1 LILVILTLAVTI
13 SEETKVARRVIN
25 PTIVK
30 SQGDAALDQILKL
43 SSQIAT
49 ENAKN
54 RRQTELISFQKG
66 QDTLKAIEKGKETV
80 NKNEKRFTDD
90 FYNPILE
97 AIAKGDIRTAEALY
111 GQKEDGE
118 GSLYAMRFN
127 SLVTEE
133 GKGFFYS
140 PEELKSQI
148 DAKKNKPNTLGEL
161 DRLWFSNDPSIP
173 VFSTDQNKASKDFAY
188 DGYVDLLAKNEI
200 SVEDFNKRMTFA
212 KDRFGT
218 ELGISPAVS
227 KGDVGAGTIQSA
239 LNRQNMSMT
248 GFASENF
255 FTDEKAIEYFKT
267 LSNDFKAQ
275 TATNLFG
282 RQVSAEQVG
291 LLNEQQLERL
301 RRELWANESSRK
313 AKVLMDDLAS
323 STIYRESGGPT
334 LFDVTEQKVKGK
346 SLQSQAI
353 VNNFTSLA
361 IESIPDL
368 RRENDTE
375 KLKKMLQDPKYKNQV
390 VQILSDVL
398 QVSAEDLT
406 PYLTSDRF
414 RLKIIAD

>member
-1 LILVILTLAVTI
+1 M
-13 SEETKVARRVIN
+13 ARRVIN

-30 SQGDAALDQILKL
+30 SAGDAALDQILKL

-54 RRQTELISFQKG
+54 RRQTELISFQKS
-66 QDTLKAIEKGKETV
+66 QDTLKAQEKAKETV
-80 NKNEKRFTDD
+80 NENEKRFTDD
-90 FYNPILE
+90 FYNPILK
-97 AIAKGDIRTAEALY
+97 AIAEGDIQTAEALY

-148 DAKKNKPNTLGEL
+148 EAKKNKPNTLREF
-161 DRLWFSNDPSIP
+161 DRIWFSNDPSIP
-173 VFSTDQNKASKDFAY
+173 VFSTDQNKASKDYAY
-188 DGYVDLLAKNEI
+188 DGFVELLANDEI

-227 KGDVGAGTIQSA
+227 QGGPSADGIQSD
-239 LNRQNMSMT
+239 LNKQNMSMT
-248 GFASENF
+248 GFAKDNF
-255 FTDEKAIEYFKT
+255 YTFDKAFDYAKT
-267 LSNDFKAQ
+267 LSNDYQAQVANKLFKRSDL
-275 TATNLFG
+275 TGENFDILFRDG
-282 RQVSAEQVG
+282 DKRE
-291 LLNEQQLERL
+291 EL
-301 RRELWANESSRK
+301 RREMWAIETSRV
-313 AKVLMDDLAS
+313 AKVLIDDLAT
-323 STIYRESGGPT
+323 STIYRGNKGPN
-334 LFDVTEQKVKGK
+334 LFQVLEQGAKGK
-346 SLQSQAI
+346 SPQSQAI
-353 VNNFTSLA
+353 VNNFASLA

-398 QVSAEDLT
+398 QVPAEDLT
-406 PYLTSDRF
+406 AYLTSDRF

>member
-1 LILVILTLAVTI
+1 M
-13 SEETKVARRVIN
+13 ARRVIN
-25 PTIVK
+25 PSIVK
-30 SQGDAALDQILKL
+30 SAGEDALDQILKL
-43 SSQIAT
+43 SGQIAT

-54 RRQTELISFQKG
+54 RRQTELINYNKS
-66 QDTLKAIEKGKETV
+66 QDTLKAEQKAKETV
-80 NKNEKRFTDD
+80 GKNEKRFTDD
-90 FYNPILE
+90 FYNPIIE
-97 AIAKGDIRTAEALY
+97 AIAEGDITTAEALY

-148 DAKKNKPNTLGEL
+148 DAKKNKPNTLGEF
-161 DRLWFSNDPSIP
+161 DRIWFSNDPSIP
-173 VFSTDQNKASKDFAY
+173 VFSTDQNKASKDYAY
-188 DGYVDLLAKNEI
+188 DGFVELLANDEI

-227 KGDVGAGTIQSA
+227 KGGPSADGIQSD
-239 LNRQNMSMT
+239 LNKQNMSMT
-248 GFASENF
+248 GFAKENF
-255 FTDEKAIEYFKT
+255 YTFDKALDYAGT
-267 LSNDFKAQ
+267 LSKDYQAQ
-275 TATNLFG
+275 AANKLFG
-282 RQVSAEQVG
+282 RSDLTGENFDIVFRDTDRREK
-291 LLNEQQLERL
+291 L
-301 RRELWANESSRK
+301 RREMWAIETSRK
-313 AKVLMDDLAS
+313 AKILIDDLAA
-323 STIYRESGGPT
+323 STIYRGDKGLN
-334 LFDVTEQKVKGK
+334 LFQVLEQGAKGK
-346 SLQSQAI
+346 SPQSQAI

-390 VQILSDVL
+390 VQILSKVL
-398 QVSAEDLT
+398 QVPAEDLT
-406 PYLTSDRF
+406 AYLTSDRF

>member
-1 LILVILTLAVTI
+1 MAR
-13 SEETKVARRVIN
+13 KVLN
-25 PTIVK
+25 PTVRTSLGSQAIDTAMKTLERIGVEKAKTARQEQIINYQK
-30 SQGDAALDQILKL
+30 SQDILKA
-43 SSQIAT
+43 Q
-49 ENAKN
+49 
-54 RRQTELISFQKG
+54 QK
-66 QDTLKAIEKGKETV
+66 AKETV
-80 NKNEKRFTDD
+80 NENEERFTND
-90 FYNPILE
+90 FYNPILK
-97 AIAKGDIRTAEALY
+97 AIAEGDITTAEALY

-188 DGYVDLLAKNEI
+188 DGYVDLLANDEI
-200 SVEDFNKRMTFA
+200 SIEDFNKRMTFA

-218 ELGISPAVS
+218 ALGISPAVS
-227 KGDVGAGTIQSA
+227 KGGPSADGIQSD
-239 LNRQNMSMT
+239 LNKQNMAMT
-248 GFASENF
+248 GFGTNNF
-255 FTDEKAIEYFKT
+255 YTDEKGFDYAET
-267 LSNDFKAQ
+267 LSNDYQAQ
-275 TATNLFG
+275 AANKLFG
-282 RQVSAEQVG
+282 RSDLTGENFDIRFTDG
-291 LLNEQQLERL
+291 DKREKL
-301 RRELWANESSRK
+301 RREMWAIKTSKTAET
-313 AKVLMDDLAS
+313 LIYDLAA
-323 STIYRESGGPT
+323 STIYRGDKEPN
-334 LFDVTEQKVKGK
+334 LFQILEQGAKGK
-346 SLQSQAI
+346 SPQSQAI

>member
-1 LILVILTLAVTI
+1 M
-13 SEETKVARRVIN
+13 ARRVIN
-25 PTIVK
+25 PTVVK
-30 SQGDAALDQILKL
+30 SAGDAALDQILKL
-43 SSQIAT
+43 SSQIST
-49 ENAKN
+49 ENARN
-54 RRQTELISFQKG
+54 RRQSELISFQKS
-66 QDTLKAIEKGKETV
+66 QDTLKADEKAKETV

-97 AIAKGDIRTAEALY
+97 AIAEGDITTAEALF

-161 DRLWFSNDPSIP
+161 DSLWFSNDPSIP

-188 DGYVDLLAKNEI
+188 DGYVDLLANGEI
-200 SVEDFNKRMTFA
+200 SIEDFNRRMTFA

-227 KGDVGAGTIQSA
+227 KGGPSADGIQSD
-239 LNRQNMSMT
+239 LNKQNMSMT
-248 GFASENF
+248 GFARDNF

-267 LSNDFKAQ
+267 LSGDFKAQ

-282 RQVSAEQVG
+282 SQYSSEQVNF
-291 LLNEQQLERL
+291 LNPTQLEEL
-301 RRELWANESSRK
+301 RRELWANETSRR

-323 STIYRESGGPT
+323 STLYRKPGEPT
-334 LFDVTEQKVKGK
+334 LFDITEQGAKGK
-346 SLQSQAI
+346 SPQSQAI
-353 VNNFTSLA
+353 VNNFVSLA

-368 RRENDTE
+368 RRENDTA
-375 KLKKMLQDPKYKNQV
+375 KLKKMLQDDKYKNQIIQTV
-390 VQILSDVL
+390 SDYL
-398 QVSAEDLT
+398 GPTENWID
-406 PYLTSDRF
+406 YLTSERF

>member
-1 LILVILTLAVTI
+1 M
-13 SEETKVARRVIN
+13 ARRVIN
-25 PTIVK
+25 PSVVK
-30 SQGDAALDQILKL
+30 SAGDAALDQLLKL
-43 SSQIAT
+43 SSQVAS

-54 RRQTELISFQKG
+54 RRQTELINYNKS
-66 QDTLKAIEKGKETV
+66 QDTLKAQQKVKETV
-80 NKNEKRFTDD
+80 GKNEKRFTDD

-97 AIAKGDIRTAEALY
+97 AIAEGDITTAEALY

-161 DRLWFSNDPSIP
+161 DKLWFSNDPSIP

-188 DGYVDLLAKNEI
+188 DGYVDLLANNEI
-200 SVEDFNKRMTFA
+200 SIEDFNRRINFA
-212 KDRFGT
+212 KDKFGT

-227 KGDVGAGTIQSA
+227 KGGPSADGIQSD
-239 LNRQNMSMT
+239 LNKQNMAMT
-248 GFASENF
+248 GFATNNF
-255 FTDEKAIEYFKT
+255 YTKDKAFDYAKT
-267 LSNDFKAQ
+267 LSNDYQAQVANKLFKRSDL
-275 TATNLFG
+275 TGENFDIRFDDG
-282 RQVSAEQVG
+282 DKRE
-291 LLNEQQLERL
+291 EL
-301 RRELWANESSRK
+301 RREMWAIKTSKTAET
-313 AKVLMDDLAS
+313 LIYDLAA
-323 STIYRESGGPT
+323 STIYRGDKGPN
-334 LFDVTEQKVKGK
+334 LFQVLEQGAKGK
-346 SLQSQAI
+346 SPQSQAI
-353 VNNFTSLA
+353 VNNFASLA

-390 VQILSDVL
+390 VQILTDVL
-398 QVSAEDLT
+398 QVPAEDLT
-406 PYLTSDRF
+406 AYLTSDRF

>member
-1 LILVILTLAVTI
+1 MAR
-13 SEETKVARRVIN
+13 KVLN
-25 PTIVK
+25 PTVRTSLGSQAIDTAMKALERIGVERAKTARQEQLINYQK
-30 SQGDAALDQILKL
+30 S
-43 SSQIAT
+43 
-49 ENAKN
+49 
-54 RRQTELISFQKG
+54 
-66 QDTLKAIEKGKETV
+66 QDTLKAQQKANETV
-80 NKNEKRFTDD
+80 NENEERFTND
-90 FYNPILE
+90 FYNPILK
-97 AIAKGDIRTAEALY
+97 AIAEGDITTAEALY

-227 KGDVGAGTIQSA
+227 KGGPSADGIQSD
-239 LNRQNMSMT
+239 LNKQNMSMT
-248 GFASENF
+248 GFLRDNF
-255 FTDEKAIEYFKT
+255 YTKDKAFEYYKT
-267 LSNDFKAQ
+267 LSDDFKAQ
-275 TATNLFG
+275 VANTVFKKDNITSENFNIFMDSPDK
-282 RQVSAEQVG
+282 QKK
-291 LLNEQQLERL
+291 LE
-301 RRELWANESSRK
+301 RELWANETSRR

-323 STIYRESGGPT
+323 STLYRKPGEPT
-334 LFDVTEQKVKGK
+334 LFDITEQGAKGK
-346 SLQSQAI
+346 SPQSQAI
-353 VNNFTSLA
+353 VNNFVSLA

-368 RRENDTE
+368 RRENDTA
-375 KLKKMLQDPKYKNQV
+375 KLKKMLQDPKYKNQIIQTV
-390 VQILSDVL
+390 SDYL
-398 QVSAEDLT
+398 GPTENWID
-406 PYLTSDRF
+406 YLTSDRF

>member
-1 LILVILTLAVTI
+1 
-13 SEETKVARRVIN
+13 VARRVIN

-161 DRLWFSNDPSIP
+161 DKLWFSNDPSIP
-173 VFSTDQNKASKDFAY
+173 VFSTDQNKASKDYAY
-188 DGYVDLLAKNEI
+188 DGFVELLANGEI

-227 KGDVGAGTIQSA
+227 KGGPSADGIQSD
-239 LNRQNMSMT
+239 LNKQNMSMT
-248 GFASENF
+248 GFLRDNF
-255 FTDEKAIEYFKT
+255 YTKDKAFEYYKT
-267 LSNDFKAQ
+267 LSDDFKAQ
-275 TATNLFG
+275 VANTVFKTDNITSENFNIFMDSPDK
-282 RQVSAEQVG
+282 QKK
-291 LLNEQQLERL
+291 LE
-301 RRELWANESSRK
+301 RELWANETSRR

-323 STIYRESGGPT
+323 STLYRKPGEPT
-334 LFDVTEQKVKGK
+334 LFDITEQGAKGK
-346 SLQSQAI
+346 SPQSQAI
-353 VNNFTSLA
+353 VNNFVSLA

-375 KLKKMLQDPKYKNQV
+375 KLKKMLQDPKYKNQIIQTV
-390 VQILSDVL
+390 SDYL
-398 QVSAEDLT
+398 GPTENWID
-406 PYLTSDRF
+406 YLTSDRF

>member
-1 LILVILTLAVTI
+1 
-13 SEETKVARRVIN
+13 VARRVIN
-25 PTIVK
+25 PTVVK
-30 SQGDAALDQILKL
+30 SAGDATLDQILKL

-66 QDTLKAIEKGKETV
+66 QDTLKAIEKTKETV

-90 FYNPILE
+90 FYNPILQ
-97 AIAKGDIRTAEALY
+97 AIAEGDITTAEALY

-161 DRLWFSNDPSIP
+161 DKLWFSNDPSIP

-188 DGYVDLLAKNEI
+188 DGYVDLLANDEI
-200 SVEDFNKRMTFA
+200 SVEDFTKRMTFA

-239 LNRQNMSMT
+239 LNKQNMSMT
-248 GFASENF
+248 GFASDNF
-255 FTDEKAIEYFKT
+255 FTDEKGFDYAET
-267 LSNDFKAQ
+267 LSKDYQAQ
-275 TATNLFG
+275 AANKLFG
-282 RQVSAEQVG
+282 RSDITGENFDIRFTDG
-291 LLNEQQLERL
+291 DKREKL
-301 RRELWANESSRK
+301 RREMWAIETSRR

-323 STIYRESGGPT
+323 STLYRKPGEPT
-334 LFDVTEQKVKGK
+334 LFDITEQGVEKGK
-346 SLQSQAI
+346 SPQSQSI
-353 VNNFTSLA
+353 VNNFVSLA

-375 KLKKMLQDPKYKNQV
+375 KLKKMLQDPKYKNQIIQTV
-390 VQILSDVL
+390 SDYL
-398 QVSAEDLT
+398 GPTENWID
-406 PYLTSDRF
+406 YLTSDRF

>member
-1 LILVILTLAVTI
+1 M
-13 SEETKVARRVIN
+13 ARRVIN
-25 PTIVK
+25 PTVVK
-30 SQGDAALDQILKL
+30 SAGDAALDQILKL

-54 RRQTELISFQKG
+54 RRQTELISFQKS
-66 QDTLKAIEKGKETV
+66 QDTLKAQEKAKETV
-80 NKNEKRFTDD
+80 NENEKRFTDD
-90 FYNPILE
+90 FYNPILK
-97 AIAKGDIRTAEALY
+97 AIAEGDIQTAEALY

-148 DAKKNKPNTLGEL
+148 EAKKNKPNTLGEF
-161 DRLWFSNDPSIP
+161 DRIWFSNDPSIP
-173 VFSTDQNKASKDFAY
+173 VFSTDQNKASKDYAY
-188 DGYVDLLAKNEI
+188 DGFVELLANDEI

-227 KGDVGAGTIQSA
+227 QGGPSADGIQSD
-239 LNRQNMSMT
+239 LNKQNMSMT
-248 GFASENF
+248 GFAKDNF
-255 FTDEKAIEYFKT
+255 YTFDKAFDYAKT
-267 LSNDFKAQ
+267 LSNDYQAQVANKLFKRSDL
-275 TATNLFG
+275 TGENFDILFRDG
-282 RQVSAEQVG
+282 DKRE
-291 LLNEQQLERL
+291 EL
-301 RRELWANESSRK
+301 RREMWAIETSRV
-313 AKVLMDDLAS
+313 AKVLIDDLAT
-323 STIYRESGGPT
+323 STIYRGNKGPN
-334 LFDVTEQKVKGK
+334 LFQVLEQGAKGK
-346 SLQSQAI
+346 SPQSQAI
-353 VNNFTSLA
+353 VNNFASLA

-398 QVSAEDLT
+398 QVPAEDLT
-406 PYLTSDRF
+406 AYLTSDRF

>member
-1 LILVILTLAVTI
+1 MEQAYT
-13 SEETKVARRVIN
+13 EGTKVARRVIN
-25 PTIVK
+25 PTVVK
-30 SQGDAALDQILKL
+30 SAGDAALDQILKL

-97 AIAKGDIRTAEALY
+97 AIAKGDITTAEALY

-148 DAKKNKPNTLGEL
+148 DAKKNKPNTLGEF
-161 DRLWFSNDPSIP
+161 DRIWFSNDPSIP
-173 VFSTDQNKASKDFAY
+173 VFSTDQNKVSKDYAY
-188 DGYVDLLAKNEI
+188 DGFVELLANDELSI
-200 SVEDFNKRMTFA
+200 EDFNRRMNFA

-239 LNRQNMSMT
+239 LNRQNMSMI
-248 GFASENF
+248 GFASDNF
-255 FTDEKAIEYFKT
+255 YTKDKAFEYYKT
-267 LSNDFKAQ
+267 LSDDFKAQ
-275 TATNLFG
+275 VANTVFKTDNITSENFNIFMDSPDK
-282 RQVSAEQVG
+282 QKK
-291 LLNEQQLERL
+291 LE
-301 RRELWANESSRK
+301 RELWANESSRK
-313 AKVLMDDLAS
+313 AKVLMDDLAT

-334 LFDVTEQKVKGK
+334 LFDVTEQGAKGK

-398 QVSAEDLT
+398 QTSAEDLT

>member
-1 LILVILTLAVTI
+1 M
-13 SEETKVARRVIN
+13 ARRVIN
-25 PTIVK
+25 PTVVR

-66 QDTLKAIEKGKETV
+66 QDTLKAEEKAKETV
-80 NKNEKRFTDD
+80 NENEERFTND
-90 FYNPILE
+90 FYKPILE
-97 AIAKGDIRTAEALY
+97 AITKGDITTAEALF

-133 GKGFFYS
+133 GKRFFYS

-161 DRLWFSNDPSIP
+161 DKVWFSNDPSIP
-173 VFSTDQNKASKDFAY
+173 VFSKDQNISSKDFAY
-188 DGYVDLLAKNEI
+188 DGYVDLLANGEI

-227 KGDVGAGTIQSA
+227 KGGPSADGIQSD
-239 LNRQNMSMT
+239 LNKQNMSMT
-248 GFASENF
+248 GFGTNNF
-255 FTDEKAIEYFKT
+255 YTEDKAFDYAKT
-267 LSNDFKAQ
+267 LSNDYQAQVANKLFKRSDL
-275 TATNLFG
+275 TGENFDIRFTNED
-282 RQVSAEQVG
+282 RRKE
-291 LLNEQQLERL
+291 L
-301 RRELWANESSRK
+301 RRELWAIKTSKTAET
-313 AKVLMDDLAS
+313 LIYDLAA
-323 STIYRESGGPT
+323 STIYRGDKGPN
-334 LFDVTEQKVKGK
+334 LFQVLEQGAKGK
-346 SLQSQAI
+346 SPQSQAI
-353 VNNFTSLA
+353 VNNFASLA

-398 QVSAEDLT
+398 QVPAEDLT
-406 PYLTSDRF
+406 AYLTSDRF